1 MSTGQRR
8 VAVVTGA
15 AQGLGQAFAVRLAA
29 DGRDVVL
36 ADLQDCAQ
44 TVDLVEAAGAKAVA
58 VRCDVADAADVGDL
72 ARTVESRLGRV
83 DILVNNAGIYPL
95 QQFTDMGF
103 DDWRR
108 VMSVNVDSMFLVTSA
123 LVPLMRAQGWGRIV
137 NLASNTLGLVVSGF
151 VHYVASKGAV
161 VGFTRALATELAGD
175 GITVNAL
182 APNLTRTP
190 GALSRGSG
198 SMGGSS
204 DEEFAMIAQLQAIKR
219 SSEVGDLVGPLS
231 FLTSDDSAFVTGQTV
246 YADGGL
252 VRG

>member
-1 MSTGQRR
+1 MSTEQRR

-15 AQGLGQAFAVRLAA
+15 AQGLGQAFAMRLAA

-36 ADLQDCAQ
+36 ADLQDCAE
-44 TVDLVEAAGAKAVA
+44 TVDRVEAAGAKAFA
-58 VRCDVADAADVGDL
+58 VRCDVTDAADVAAL
-72 ARTVESRLGRV
+72 AETVTNRCGRC
-83 DILVNNAGIYPL
+83 DIIVNNAGIYPL
-95 QQFTDMGF
+95 QPFTEISF

-108 VMSVNVDSMFLVTSA
+108 VMAVNVDSMFLVTSA

-175 GITVNAL
+175 GITVNAI

-204 DEEFAMIAQLQAIKR
+204 DEEFTMIAQLQAIKR
-219 SSEVGDLVGPLS
+219 SSEVDDLVGPMA
-231 FLTSDDSAFVTGQTV
+231 FLTSDDSAFLTGQTL

-252 VRG
+252 VRV